1 MTTKKK
7 ATPKKPAA
15 KKTVAKKPVVKPNES
30 EQKIIDQVGKLL
42 ADGYSVKMNCA
53 DRHKMCKPGEDL
65 LAYIQANNPYELVGM
80 KSGTAAVCFG
90 IK

>member
-1 MTTKKK
+1 MTTKK
-7 ATPKKPAA
+7 PV
-15 KKTVAKKPVVKPNES
+15 KKTTLKKPVVKKEPVSKATLS
-30 EQKIIDQVGKLL
+30 EQNIINQVGKML

-65 LAYIQANNPYELVGM
+65 LAYIRANNPYELVGM
-80 KSGTAAVCFG
+80 KSGCQALAFG